1 MEKSDESISLKFR
14 RDLKFRDLV
23 SIGVGAMT
31 GATIYVMAGQA
42 TALAGTGVLLAL
54 VFNYIITMLTGM
66 TYAELSTIYPEAG
79 GGYLFVEE
87 SLPKPFG
94 FMGGWMSWFSHSIAD
109 AFYTVVFA
117 TGLLWLFQEYG
128 IVIPIN
134 YVIFEKLMILLILIV
149 IILINYWGTATTGK
163 SQTLIT
169 NIQVALLI
177 VFIVAGTVAIIRHPN
192 VPSNLLPFNT
202 TPMGILLAMGLLFV
216 AFEGYEII
224 AQGAEEIE
232 NPEKNIPKAIFVS
245 VAIITILYVALFFVM
260 LGGAGTA
267 WVGSHGENAMV
278 DYGKIIMGSYG
289 PALVILAMLIGS
301 GATLN
306 ATVYSAI
313 RVSFAMGRNGSLPKI
328 FSRMHKKHRTPHIAT
343 LVTGVII
350 GGMALFLPLDT
361 IVAAASI
368 MFLLLFTLVN
378 IAVIVHRYKHPN
390 AKRAYS
396 IPLFPLIPILAIIT
410 KLLVAFAL
418 WIFSPESWY
427 IALLWI
433 EAGLLIYYF
442 WAGKK
447 EIERPSPIVEKEEVK
462 IEKKKINMLVPL
474 SEEFPSSV
482 KIASM
487 IAKSMDSNI
496 FIFST
501 IEVPMTVSP
510 QSITYNES
518 TDRIK
523 MMERMEKVAKK
534 YGKQVLTI
542 ITVSHD
548 TVNSIID
555 EVKERKINLLFM
567 TWRQKKGKRL
577 IFGST
582 LEKIYRNPPCDI
594 IIFRDHIPEKINE
607 ISLVIS
613 KRKSSDFSFLIAT
626 YLAKEFNCKL
636 KILEFTYNGQISV
649 KAENYIKKAKEK
661 EIDVDVV
668 SFPNDMIMGRIL
680 ELSKSAEFLI
690 MAPPSEYMDGRIPI
704 SADPKII
711 GRMKGP
717 ILVVRKVLS
726 EEDLS
731 EISMLIHG

>member
-1 MEKSDESISLKFR
+1 MEETDQNISLKFR

-54 VFNYIITMLTGM
+54 LFNYIITMLTGM
-66 TYAELSTIYPEAG
+66 TYAELSTVYPEAG

-117 TGLLWLFQEYG
+117 TGILWLFQEYG
-128 IVIPIN
+128 IIIPIN
-134 YVIFEKLMILLILIV
+134 YIIFEKLMILLIFII

-169 NIQVALLI
+169 NIQIALLI
-177 VFIVAGTVAIIRHPN
+177 IFIIAGTIAIIRHPN
-192 VPSNLLPFNT
+192 VPGNLLPFNS

-232 NPEKNIPKAIFVS
+232 NPQKNIPKAIFVS
-245 VAIITILYVALFFVM
+245 VAIITVLYVALFLVM
-260 LGGAGTA
+260 LSGAGTS
-267 WVGSHGENAMV
+267 WVGSHGESAMV
-278 DYGKIIMGSYG
+278 DYGKIILGSYG

-328 FSRMHKKHRTPHIAT
+328 FSRMHKKHRTPHFAT
-343 LVTGVII
+343 IITGVII

-378 IAVIVHRYKHPN
+378 IAVIVHRYKNPN
-390 AKRAYS
+390 VKRAYS

-442 WAGKK
+442 WAGKR
-447 EIERPSPIVEKEEVK
+447 EIERPVPIKQKEEIV
-462 IEKKKINMLVPL
+462 IEKKNMNMLIPL
-474 SEEFPSSV
+474 SEEFSNSV
-482 KIASM
+482 KIGST
-487 IAKSMDSNI
+487 IAENLN
-496 FIFST
+496 FNLYLFST
-501 IEVPMTVSP
+501 IEVPITISP
-510 QSITYNES
+510 QSITYAES
-518 TDRIK
+518 MDRIK
-523 MMERMEKVAKK
+523 MMEMMEKVAKK
-534 YGKQVLTI
+534 YKKQVATI
-542 ITVSHD
+542 VTVSHD
-548 TVNSIID
+548 PVNAILD
-555 EVKERKINLLFM
+555 EIKGKKIRLLFM
-567 TWRQKKGKRL
+567 TWRQKKGKRI

-594 IIFRDHIPEKINE
+594 IIFRDHLPEKINE
-607 ISLVIS
+607 VSIVIS
-613 KRKSSDFSFLIAT
+613 KRKSSDFSFRIST
-626 YLAKEFNCKL
+626 ILAKEFAAKL
-636 KILEFTYNGQISV
+636 KIFEFTYNGEISI
-649 KAENYIKKAKEK
+649 KAENYKKKAE
-661 EIDVDVV
+661 EIGIEVNIIPYKSDG
-668 SFPNDMIMGRIL
+668 IMRKIL
-680 ELSKSAEFLI
+680 DISKSAELLVI
-690 MAPPSEYMDGRIPI
+690 APPSEYLDGKIPI
-704 SADPKII
+704 TSDPKIV
-711 GRMKGP
+711 GRMNGP
-717 ILVVRKVLS
+717 ILVVRKVS
-726 EEDLS
+726 ADEDMS
-731 EISMLIHG
+731 EISMLVHS

>member
-1 MEKSDESISLKFR
+1 MEEKEESFSLKFR

-42 TALAGTGVLLAL
+42 TQLAGTGVLLAL

-66 TYAELSTIYPEAG
+66 TYAELSTVYPEAG

-117 TGLLWLFQEYG
+117 TGILWLFEEYG
-128 IVIPIN
+128 ISFPFNFI
-134 YVIFEKLMILLILIV
+134 IFEKFIILLILII

-169 NIQVALLI
+169 NIQILLLI
-177 VFIVAGTVAIIRHPN
+177 IFIVAGTVAIIRHPN
-192 VPSNLLPFNT
+192 IPANLLPFNT

-224 AQGAEEIE
+224 AQGAEEIK

-245 VAIITILYVALFFVM
+245 VAIVTILYVILFFIM

-267 WVGSHGENAMV
+267 WIGAHGEFAMI
-278 DYGKIIMGSYG
+278 DYGSIILGAYG

-313 RVSFAMGRNGSLPKI
+313 RVSFAMGRNGSLPKALSKI
-328 FSRMHKKHRTPHIAT
+328 HKKHRTPHVAT
-343 LVTGVII
+343 LITGIII
-350 GGMALFLPLDT
+350 GAMALFLPLDT

-378 IAVIVHRYKHPN
+378 IAVIINRYKNPHV
-390 AKRAYS
+390 KRAYS

-410 KLLVAFAL
+410 KLMVAFAL

-442 WAGKK
+442 WAGKR
-447 EIERPSPIVEKEEVK
+447 EIERPQPVKPKEEK
-462 IEKKKINMLVPL
+462 IVGEKNNMLVPL
-474 SEEFPSSV
+474 SDEFPNSV
-482 KIASM
+482 KIGAI
-487 IAKSMDSNI
+487 IAENLNSNLYL
-496 FIFST
+496 FSAL
-501 IEVPMTVSP
+501 EVPLTISP
-510 QSITYNES
+510 QSITYSES
-518 TDRIK
+518 SDKIK
-523 MMERMEKVAKK
+523 MMERMEKIAKK
-534 YGKQVLTI
+534 HKRSPYVI
-542 ITVSHD
+542 VTVSHD
-548 TVNSIID
+548 PVNAIRD
-555 EVKERKINLLFM
+555 EVKEKNINLIML

-582 LEKIYRNPPCDI
+582 LEKIYKDPPCDI
-594 IIFRDHIPEKINE
+594 IIFRDGLPEKINE
-607 ISLVIS
+607 ISVVIS
-613 KRKSSDFSFLIAT
+613 KRKSSDFSFRIAMI
-626 YLAKEFNCKL
+626 LAREFQSKL
-636 KILEFTYNGQISV
+636 KIFEFTYNGEISV
-649 KAENYIKKAKEK
+649 TGKKYENQALESG
-661 EIDVDVV
+661 IDVTVTPFK
-668 SFPNDMIMGRIL
+668 SERIL
-680 ELSKSAEFLI
+680 GKILDISREAELLVI
-690 MAPPSEYMDGRIPI
+690 APPSEYLDERIPKT
-704 SADPKII
+704 ADPKII
-711 GRMKGP
+711 GRMNGP
-717 ILVVRKVLS
+717 VILVRKVIVEKDMTEL
-726 EEDLS
+726 
-731 EISMLIHG
+731 SMLVHG

>member
-1 MEKSDESISLKFR
+1 MEVKDETFSLKFR
-14 RDLKFRDLV
+14 RDLKFIDLV

-31 GATIYVMAGQA
+31 GATVYVMAGQA
-42 TALAGTGVLLAL
+42 TQLAGTGVLLAL
-54 VFNYIITMLTGM
+54 LFNYIITMLTGM
-66 TYAELSTIYPEAG
+66 TYAELSTVYPEAG

-117 TGLLWLFQEYG
+117 TGLIWLFDEYG
-128 IVIPIN
+128 IVVPIN
-134 YVIFEKLMILLILIV
+134 YIIFEKIIILAILVV

-169 NIQVALLI
+169 NIQLLLLI
-177 VFIVAGTVAIIRHPN
+177 IFIVAGTIAIIRHPSI
-192 VPSNLLPFNT
+192 PENLMPFNT
-202 TPMGILLAMGLLFV
+202 DPMGIILAMGLLFV

-232 NPEKNIPKAIFVS
+232 KPEKNIPKAIFVS
-245 VAIITILYVALFFVM
+245 LAIVTALYFMLFFVM

-267 WVGSHGENAMV
+267 WVGSHGEYAMI
-278 DYGKIIMGSYG
+278 DYGKMILGSYG

-313 RVSFAMGRNGSLPKI
+313 RVSFAMGRNGSLPKALSKI
-328 FSRMHKKHRTPHIAT
+328 HKKHRTPHVAT
-343 LVTGVII
+343 LITGVII

-378 IAVIVHRYKHPN
+378 IAVIINRYRNPF

-396 IPLFPLIPILAIIT
+396 IPLFPFIPILAIIT
-410 KLLVAFAL
+410 KLIVAFAL

-442 WAGKK
+442 WAGKR
-447 EIERPSPIVEKEEVK
+447 EIEKPQPIKTREEKRVE
-462 IEKKKINMLVPL
+462 EKNNMLVPL
-474 SEEFPSSV
+474 SDEFPNSV
-482 KIASM
+482 KLGAIIAENLN
-487 IAKSMDSNI
+487 SNLYL
-496 FIFST
+496 FSAL
-501 IEVPMTVSP
+501 EVPLTISP
-510 QSITYNES
+510 QSITYAES
-518 TDRIK
+518 SDKIR
-523 MMERMEKVAKK
+523 MMERMEKIAKK
-534 YGKQVLTI
+534 YKRSPSVI

-548 TVNSIID
+548 PVNAIRD
-555 EVKERKINLLFM
+555 EVKEKNINLILL
-567 TWRQKKGKRL
+567 TWRQKRGKRL

-582 LEKIYRNPPCDI
+582 LEKIYKDPPCDI
-594 IIFRDHIPEKINE
+594 IIFRDGLPDIVNE
-607 ISLVIS
+607 VTIIIS
-613 KRKSSDFSFLIAT
+613 KRKSSDFSFRIAMI
-626 YLAKEFNCKL
+626 LAKEWQSRL
-636 KILEFTYNGQISV
+636 KIIEFTYNGKISV
-649 KAENYIKKAKEK
+649 STEKYVKMAAENG
-661 EIDVDVV
+661 IDAMVEPFNED
-668 SFPNDMIMGRIL
+668 RIL
-680 ELSKSAEFLI
+680 VKIIEISKSAELLI
-690 MAPPSEYMDGRIPI
+690 IAPPSEYLDGKIPPA
-704 SADPKII
+704 ADPKIV

-717 ILVVRKVLS
+717 IILVRKVIEDRDMS
-726 EEDLS
+726 EL
-731 EISMLIHG
+731 SMLIHG